1 MLAYCQ
7 QLRAE
12 LAAQG
17 AEDEP
22 VRVLLDDRD
31 IARADK
37 KWQHVKRGV
46 PVSVEIGP
54 RDLAGDTL
62 MPKRRD
68 ESAGEKKPAVPRSQ
82 FVAEIGAT
90 LAAMQ
95 QKIFERA
102 LAERTANAHDREARR
117 IRGVLHAGRADK
129 PEIHGGFAIC
139 HFVESAED
147 GRDPGQAQ
155 GHDPLRAG
163 GR

>member
-1 MLAYCQ
+1 MQRYD
-7 QLRAE
+7 
-12 LAAQG
+12 
-17 AEDEP
+17 DEP

-68 ESAGEKKPAVPRSQ
+68 ESAGEKRPAVPRSQ

-90 LAAMQ
+90 LSAMQ

-102 LAERTANAHDREARR
+102 LAERTANTRTITKLDEFEAFFTP
-117 IRGVLHAGRADK
+117 ASADK
-129 PEIHGGFAIC
+129 PEIHGGFAVC
-139 HFVESAED
+139 HFVRECED
-147 GRDPGQAQ
+147 RRDLGQAQ
-155 GHDPLRAG
+155 SHDPLRASG
-163 GR
+163 